1 MGVEVAASRKSEGEQ
16 VTTEVTVDS
25 GSSACRE
32 TSLRTKCSAPAA
44 HQGLINR
51 RTGGDTNPTAG
62 NASVNVACYADDNH
76 PMTVSPKDVGRLMR
90 PFQRNRGE
98 ASLLLCALDVSRAFF
113 ATRNQLLTAMH
124 PVVRWF
130 CAEMMLRTSTEQA
143 PTRTSAPSNPRVVL
157 TAKQLGRRGPVWVSE
172 SEPLL
177 NSSHPNRVVGCQ
189 YHRHRAESFPRS
201 W

>member
-1 MGVEVAASRKSEGEQ
+1 MSRNQSANEVQRPRSTSGFDKSKNRWRYESNGWQCIRQCGVLCRRQPPNDCFAEGCGAFDA
-16 VTTEVTVDS
+16 T
-25 GSSACRE
+25 
-32 TSLRTKCSAPAA
+32 
-44 HQGLINR
+44 I
-51 RTGGDTNPTAG
+51 
-62 NASVNVACYADDNH
+62 
-76 PMTVSPKDVGRLMR
+76 
-90 PFQRNRGE
+90 FQRNRGE